1 MMTSNR
7 WISRLNQVTI
17 QIFLAKYILQE
28 YPMWNNS
35 EWFRILELSPIREKN
50 KDPFDKI
57 QGLETVSSTGES
69 L

>member
-1 MMTSNR
+1 
-7 WISRLNQVTI
+7 
-17 QIFLAKYILQE
+17 
-28 YPMWNNS
+28 MWNNS
-35 EWFRILELSPIREKN
+35 EWFRILELFPIREKN